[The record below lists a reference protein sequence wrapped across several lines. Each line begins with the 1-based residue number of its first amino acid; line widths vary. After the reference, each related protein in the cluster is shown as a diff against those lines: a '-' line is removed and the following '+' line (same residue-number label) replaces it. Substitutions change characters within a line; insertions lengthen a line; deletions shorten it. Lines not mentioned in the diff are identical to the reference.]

1 MPFADLN
8 GAHINYTDTGGDG
21 DAVVFSHGLLHH
33 GGMFA
38 AQVAHLKGDYR
49 VITFDHRG
57 QGQSGITDDG
67 YDMDTLS
74 EDAAALIA
82 DLGVGPCHFVG
93 LSMGGFVGM
102 RLAARRPDVLR
113 SLTLL
118 NTSSEA
124 EPASNRPKYAVMTFC
139 ARWLGLG
146 SVVGSAMQSMF
157 GQTFLKDPARAQ
169 ERAFWRKSMASG
181 DRIGIT
187 RAVKAVFA
195 REGCEALLGQ
205 IDLPVGI
212 GAGEEDV
219 ATVPAKSERIQA
231 AIKGAQLTVFKGAGH
246 SSTIE
251 TPDQV
256 NALIEQT
263 IARATG

>member
-8 GAHINYTDTGGDG
+8 GAHIHYTDTGGEG

-38 AQVAHLKGDYR
+38 AQVAHLKDHFR

-57 QGQSGITDDG
+57 QGQSGVTEDG

-74 EDAAALIA
+74 EDAAALITH
-82 DLGVGPCHFVG
+82 LGLAPCHFVG

-102 RLAARRPDVLR
+102 RLAARKPELLR
-113 SLTLL
+113 TLTLL
-118 NTSSEA
+118 NTSAEA
-124 EPASNRPKYAVMTFC
+124 EPASNRPKYNLMNFC

-146 SVVGSAMQSMF
+146 SVVGGAMQSMF
-157 GQTFLKDPARAQ
+157 GQTFLKDPARV
-169 ERAFWRKSMASG
+169 EEKAFWRNSMKSG
-181 DRIGIT
+181 NRIGVT
-187 RAVKAVFA
+187 RSVSAVFS
-195 REGCEALLGQ
+195 RDGCEALLGQ

-219 ATVPAKSERIQA
+219 ATVPAKSEAIHA
-231 AIKGAQLTVFKGAGH
+231 AIQGAQLTVFKGAGH

-256 NALIEQT
+256 NALIDET
-263 IARATG
+263 LARG